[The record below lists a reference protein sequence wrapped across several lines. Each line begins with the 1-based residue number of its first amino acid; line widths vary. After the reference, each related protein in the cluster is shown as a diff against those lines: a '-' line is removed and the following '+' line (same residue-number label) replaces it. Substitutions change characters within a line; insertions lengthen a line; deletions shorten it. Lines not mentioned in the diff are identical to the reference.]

1 MPPKWHRAQGKP
13 QEVRAGEVSAV
24 AGDEETSDAV
34 QTLDKGAASAGT
46 ELKASIEQ
54 KEAG

>member
-13 QEVRAGEVSAV
+13 QEARAGEVSAV

-34 QTLDKGAASAGT
+34 QTLDKGAAGVGA